1 MRLRDW
7 QQKCIKIALTK
18 YNNNNNNTVKHFL
31 TLATPGAGKTVM
43 ASVLA
48 KKLYDK
54 KLVDIILCFSPSSVV
69 SADFAD
75 ELSLR
80 FNSRFDGSIGALGD
94 SYTYQALSTLN
105 ANVWQLFEQYR
116 VFVIF
121 DEIHHCAGS
130 SIEDAN
136 SWGSPILNLI
146 KEKAA
151 FTLSLTGTP
160 WRSDSLPIALSNY
173 CNESGQINCDYVYGL
188 KEAISDKVCRVPQI
202 IALDNNKIT
211 LTNSEETTTFTNFFE
226 LLKAKVIS
234 YSELVTNELVI
245 ENLLLRATAKL
256 KEIRSI
262 NPKAG
267 GLIVASS
274 ISHAHVINTIMRSKF
289 SSSAIIVTSSENE
302 PDKIIKRFRQSD
314 NEWLISVGM
323 VSEGTNIPRLQ
334 VCCNLTNYRTELYF
348 RQILGRILRIT
359 DSVNQDAFMFMP
371 AEPNLIDFALRVAE
385 DVPGELD
392 KVKIFDIEIENEK
405 SIVLEPLDSP
415 PKVLAEEGDLFNIN
429 LDRLINNEKTAETNL
444 KNNSKTPLAKVAN
457 NLILN
462 GDFNHRPI
470 KPEGLDE
477 LLLFDISD
485 EAHAKLEKLNRI
497 MI

>member
-7 QQKCIKIALTK
+7 QQKCIKIALAK
-18 YNNNNNNTVKHFL
+18 YKNSVKHFL
-31 TLATPGAGKTVM
+31 TLATPGAGKTLM

-48 KKLYDK
+48 KRLYDEE
-54 KLVDIILCFSPSSVV
+54 LVDIILCFSPSSVV
-69 SADFAD
+69 STDFAD
-75 ELSLR
+75 ELSQQ
-80 FNSRFDGSIGALGD
+80 FNARFDGSIGALGD
-94 SYTYQALSTLN
+94 SFTYQALSSLN
-105 ANVWQLFEQYR
+105 ENVWQLFEQYR
-116 VFVIF
+116 IFVIF

-130 SIEDAN
+130 SIKDAN

-146 KEKAA
+146 KKKAA

-160 WRSDSLPIALSNY
+160 WRSDYLPIALSNY
-173 CNESGQINCDYVYGL
+173 CNQSGQINCDYVYGI

-211 LTNSEETTTFTNFFE
+211 FTNSEVKTTFTNFFE

-234 YSELVTNELVI
+234 YSELVSNELVI
-245 ENLLLRATAKL
+245 ENLLLRATNKL
-256 KEIRSI
+256 NEIRRI

-274 ISHAHVINTIMRSKF
+274 ISHAYVINTIMRNKF
-289 SSSAIIVTSSENE
+289 NRHAIIVTSNENQ

-314 NEWLISVGM
+314 REWLISVGM

-348 RQILGRILRIT
+348 RQILGRILRMT

-371 AEPNLIDFALRVAE
+371 AEPKLIDFAIRVAE
-385 DVPGELD
+385 DVPGELGN
-392 KVKIFDIEIENEK
+392 VKIIDIEYGKGIL
-405 SIVLEPLDSP
+405 LEALDST
-415 PKVLAEEGDLFNIN
+415 PKDSVEESDLFDTN
-429 LDRLINNEKTAETNL
+429 LDRLINNENTDEKNL
-444 KNNSKTPLAKVAN
+444 KDNSKTLLVKTSN
-457 NLILN
+457 NLILD
-462 GDFNHRPI
+462 GDFNHRAI
-470 KPEGLDE
+470 KPEGLGE

-485 EAHAKLEKLNRI
+485 EAQAKLEHLSSVI
-497 MI
+497 I

>member
-1 MRLRDW
+1 MSDLVW
-7 QQKCIKIALTK
+7 T
-18 YNNNNNNTVKHFL
+18 NT
-31 TLATPGAGKTVM
+31 
-43 ASVLA
+43 
-48 KKLYDK
+48 YDD

-75 ELSLR
+75 ELSVQ
-80 FNSRFDGSIGALGD
+80 FNARFDGSIGALGN

-105 ANVWQLFEQYR
+105 ENIWQLFEQYK

-136 SWGSPILNLI
+136 SWGSSILDLI

-202 IALDNNKIT
+202 IALDNNRIT
-211 LTNSEETTTFTNFFE
+211 FTSPEETTTFTNFFE

-245 ENLLLRATAKL
+245 ENLLLRATNKL
-256 KEIRSI
+256 NEIRSI
-262 NPKAG
+262 NPEAG

-274 ISHAHVINTIMRSKF
+274 ILHAHVINTIMRSKF
-289 SSSAIIVTSSENE
+289 NKNAVIVTSSENQ
-302 PDKIIKRFRQSD
+302 PNKIIKQFRQSD
-314 NEWLISVGM
+314 SERLISVGM

-348 RQILGRILRIT
+348 RQILGRILRMT
-359 DSVNQDAFMFMP
+359 DSVNQDSFMFMP
-371 AEPNLIDFALRVAE
+371 AEPNLIDFALHIAE
-385 DVPGELD
+385 DVPGELG

-405 SIVLEPLDSP
+405 SIVLDSLNSP
-415 PKVLAEEGDLFNIN
+415 PKVLAEQSDLFDSN
-429 LDRLINNEKTAETNL
+429 LNRLINNENTAEINL
-444 KNNSKTPLAKVAN
+444 KNNSKTLLAKASN
-457 NLILN
+457 NLTLD
-462 GDFNHRPI
+462 GAFNYRAI
-470 KPEGLDE
+470 KPEGLGE

-485 EAHAKLEKLNRI
+485 EAHAKLELLSTVI
-497 MI
+497 I

>member
-48 KKLYDK
+48 KRLYDE

-211 LTNSEETTTFTNFFE
+211 LTSSGETTTFTNFFE

-245 ENLLLRATAKL
+245 ENLLLRATNKL
-256 KEIRSI
+256 NKIRSI
-262 NPKAG
+262 NPEAG

-274 ISHAHVINTIMRSKF
+274 ISHANVINTIMRSKF
-289 SSSAIIVTSSENE
+289 NSSAIIVTSSENE
-302 PDKIIKRFRQSD
+302 PDKIIKQFRQSD
-314 NEWLISVGM
+314 SEWLISVGM

-348 RQILGRILRIT
+348 RQILGRILRMT

-371 AEPNLIDFALRVAE
+371 AEPNLIDFAIRLAE
-385 DVPGELD
+385 DVPPELG
-392 KVKIFDIEIENEK
+392 KVKIFDIEIESKKNIALKSLNSTSADITEK
-405 SIVLEPLDSP
+405 N
-415 PKVLAEEGDLFNIN
+415 DLFDD
-429 LDRLINNEKTAETNL
+429 LFDRTANNENEIEERL
-444 KNNSKTPLAKVAN
+444 KNTLTATLSKIPNSIALD
-457 NLILN
+457 
-462 GDFNHRPI
+462 GEFQYRPI
-470 KPEGLDE
+470 KSIGINE
-477 LLLFDISD
+477 LFLSDISD
-485 EAHAKLEKLNRI
+485 EAHAKLEQLDRVLI
-497 MI
+497 

>member
-7 QQKCIKIALTK
+7 QQKCIKIALAK
-18 YNNNNNNTVKHFL
+18 YKNTVKHFL

-48 KKLYDK
+48 KRLYDE

-75 ELSLR
+75 ELSLQ
-80 FNSRFDGSIGALGD
+80 FNARFDGSIGALGD
-94 SYTYQALSTLN
+94 SYTYQALNTLN
-105 ANVWQLFEQYR
+105 ENVWQLFEQYR

-211 LTNSEETTTFTNFFE
+211 LTSSEETTTFTNFFE

-245 ENLLLRATAKL
+245 ENLLLRATNKL
-256 KEIRSI
+256 NEIRSI
-262 NPKAG
+262 NPRAG

-289 SSSAIIVTSSENE
+289 NSNAIIVTSSESE
-302 PDKIIKRFRQSD
+302 PDKIIKQFRQSD
-314 NEWLISVGM
+314 SEWLISVGM

-348 RQILGRILRIT
+348 RQILGRILRMT
-359 DSVNQDAFMFMP
+359 DTGNQDAFMFMP

-385 DVPGELD
+385 DVPGELG
-392 KVKIFDIEIENEK
+392 KVKIFEIENEK

-485 EAHAKLEKLNRI
+485 EAHAKLEQLNRLFI
-497 MI
+497 

>member
-1 MRLRDW
+1 M
-7 QQKCIKIALTK
+7 KIALANYKSTA
-18 YNNNNNNTVKHFL
+18 KHFL

-48 KKLYDK
+48 KRLYDE

-75 ELSLR
+75 ELSLQL
-80 FNSRFDGSIGALGD
+80 NARFDGSIGALGD

-105 ANVWQLFEQYR
+105 ENVWQLFEQYR

-136 SWGSPILNLI
+136 SWGSPILTLI
-146 KEKAA
+146 KGKAA

-202 IALDNNKIT
+202 IALDNDKIT
-211 LTNSEETTTFTNFFE
+211 LTNTEETKSFASFFE
-226 LLKAKVIS
+226 LLNAKVIS
-234 YSELVTNELVI
+234 YSEIVTNELVI
-245 ENLLLRATAKL
+245 ENLLLRAITKL
-256 KEIRSI
+256 NEIRNI
-262 NPKAG
+262 NPNAG

-274 ISHAHVINTIMRSKF
+274 ISHAHMINVVMRSKF
-289 SSSAIIVTSSENE
+289 NSNATIVTSSENE
-302 PDKIIKRFRQSD
+302 PDKIIKQFRQGDS
-314 NEWLISVGM
+314 EWLISVGM

-348 RQILGRILRIT
+348 RQILGRILRMT

-371 AEPNLIDFALRVAE
+371 AEPNLTNFALRVAE
-385 DVPGELD
+385 DVPGELG
-392 KVKIFDIEIENEK
+392 KVKIFDIEIESEK

-457 NLILN
+457 NLILD

-470 KPEGLDE
+470 KPEGLGE

-485 EAHAKLEKLNRI
+485 EAYAKLEQLNKLFI
-497 MI
+497 